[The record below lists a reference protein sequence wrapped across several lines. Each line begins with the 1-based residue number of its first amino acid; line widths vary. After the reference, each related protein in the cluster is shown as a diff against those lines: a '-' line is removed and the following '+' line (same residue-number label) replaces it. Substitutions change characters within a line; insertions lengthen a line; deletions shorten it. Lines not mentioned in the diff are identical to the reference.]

1 MYNLQNYYFYKLFF
15 DMTKM
20 FLSLLII
27 MMSFLMMF
35 LNHPLSMGLMILI
48 QTFFICLISGMLIKT
63 YWFSYILFLTF
74 LGGLL
79 VLFIYV
85 SSIASNEMFNS
96 SFLFKMILFYMILFS
111 LMISILFMFNLK
123 WMNMSNNNTDMNN
136 LFNIYLF
143 FNNENKINLS
153 KLYNNQTFLMM
164 MMMVIY
170 LFITLIA
177 VVKITN
183 IFYGPIRSSIN

>member
-1 MYNLQNYYFYKLFF
+1 
-15 DMTKM
+15 MTKM
-20 FLSLLII
+20 ML
-27 MMSFLMMF
+27 SFLLMLISLTMLF
-35 LNHPLSMGLMILI
+35 LNNPLSMGFMLLI
-48 QTFFICLISGMLIKT
+48 QTLLTCLISGMMIKT

-85 SSIASNEMFNS
+85 SSIASNEMFSYSLNLKML
-96 SFLFKMILFYMILFS
+96 FLMMFFFIFILSVLWMNNI
-111 LMISILFMFNLK
+111 K
-123 WMNMSNNNTDMNN
+123 WMNFSNNSDMNN
-136 LFNIYLF
+136 FLSLNMF

-153 KLYNNQTFLMM
+153 KLYNNQTFLLMLM
-164 MMMVIY
+164 LIIY

-183 IFYGPIRSSIN
+183 IFYGPLRSSMN

>member
-1 MYNLQNYYFYKLFF
+1 MKL
-15 DMTKM
+15 
-20 FLSLLII
+20 FLSLLT
-27 MMSFLMMF
+27 MMLSFMMFF
-35 LNHPLSMGLMILI
+35 LNHPLSMGMMILI
-48 QTFFICLISGMLIKT
+48 QTTLICLISGMLINT

-85 SSIASNEMFNS
+85 SSIASNE
-96 SFLFKMILFYMILFS
+96 LFKNNFFFMKMIMMSFFFIMIFS
-111 LMISILFMFNLK
+111 LLFFYKLN
-123 WMNMSNNNTDMNN
+123 WMNFYFNDEMNN
-136 LFNIYLF
+136 FFNFNFF

-164 MMMVIY
+164 MMMIIY
-170 LFITLIA
+170 LFIALIA

-183 IFYGPIRSSIN
+183 IFFGPLRPSN

>member
-1 MYNLQNYYFYKLFF
+1 M
-15 DMTKM
+15 
-20 FLSLLII
+20 S
-27 MMSFLMMF
+27 MSFIMF
-35 LNHPLSMGLMILI
+35 FMNNPLSMGLMILI
-48 QTFFICLISGMLIKT
+48 QTLLTCMISSMIIKT

-85 SSIASNEMFNS
+85 SSIASNEMFKT
-96 SFLFKMILFYMILFS
+96 SFFMNMYFMVNTFIILFF
-111 LMISILFMFNLK
+111 SILFMNNLS
-123 WMNMSNNNTDMNN
+123 WMNLNNNNLEMNN
-136 LFNIYLF
+136 FFNMFLF

-153 KLYNNQTFLMM
+153 KLYNNQTFLIMIM
-164 MMMVIY
+164 LIIY

-183 IFYGPIRSSIN
+183 IFYGPLRSSFN

>member
-1 MYNLQNYYFYKLFF
+1 M
-15 DMTKM
+15 MKM
-20 FLSLLII
+20 IFSLMLITFSII
-27 MMSFLMMF
+27 MLFM
-35 LNHPLSMGLMILI
+35 NNPLSMGLMILI
-48 QTFFICLISGMLIKT
+48 QTLLTCLLSGMIIKT

-85 SSIASNEMFNS
+85 SSIASNELFNLS
-96 SFLFKMILFYMILFS
+96 
-111 LMISILFMFNLK
+111 FNLK
-123 WMNMSNNNTDMNN
+123 LIFFLITTMFLLTTYMYYNNMMWMNLSFNSEMDNFLN
-136 LFNIYLF
+136 LKLF

-153 KLYNNQTFLMM
+153 KLYNNQTYMM
-164 MMMVIY
+164 MMMMIIY

-183 IFYGPIRSSIN
+183 IFYGPLRSSSF

>member
-1 MYNLQNYYFYKLFF
+1 MI
-15 DMTKM
+15 KM
-20 FLSLLII
+20 FFSLMII
-27 MMSFLMMF
+27 IFSFMMLFLY
-35 LNHPLSMGLMILI
+35 HPLSMGLMILM
-48 QTFFICLISGMLIKT
+48 QTLLTCLISSIMLST

-85 SSIASNEMFNS
+85 SSIASNE
-96 SFLFKMILFYMILFS
+96 LFKISFNMKIFFIMTITLLLLITIFS
-111 LMISILFMFNLK
+111 
-123 WMNMSNNNTDMNN
+123 MNN
-136 LFNIYLF
+136 LNWMNLNINNLEMKNLMNFLF
-143 FNNENKINLS
+143 FNNENKINLT

-164 MMMVIY
+164 MMMIIY

-183 IFYGPIRSSIN
+183 VFYGPLRSSL

>member
-1 MYNLQNYYFYKLFF
+1 
-15 DMTKM
+15 MTKM
-20 FLSLLII
+20 IFSILLIMI
-27 MMSFLMMF
+27 SIYMYM
-35 LNHPLSMGLMILI
+35 LNNPLSMGLMILF
-48 QTFFICLISGMLIKT
+48 QTLLSCLMTGMLIKT

-85 SSIASNEMFNS
+85 SSIASNEMF
-96 SFLFKMILFYMILFS
+96 KPT
-111 LMISILFMFNLK
+111 FNLK
-123 WMNMSNNNTDMNN
+123 KIGLFLIMFLITIQFIYYNNMYWMNLSTNFDMDNFKE
-136 LFNIYLF
+136 LIFF

-153 KLYNNQTFLMM
+153 KLYNNQTFLIMTM
-164 MMMVIY
+164 LVIY

-183 IFYGPIRSSIN
+183 IYYGPLRSSLN

>member
-1 MYNLQNYYFYKLFF
+1 MMKIFISTMMILISMF
-15 DMTKM
+15 MM
-20 FLSLLII
+20 FLS
-27 MMSFLMMF
+27 
-35 LNHPLSMGLMILI
+35 HPLSMGLMILT
-48 QTFFICLISGMLIKT
+48 QTLLMCLLSGMLIKT

-85 SSIASNEMFNS
+85 SSIASNEMFSMINNNM
-96 SFLFKMILFYMILFS
+96 KMFFIFT
-111 LMISILFMFNLK
+111 FMFFIMMQFMYFNNLN
-123 WMNMSNNNTDMNN
+123 WMNLSNNLADNNNFFDM
-136 LFNIYLF
+136 YF
-143 FNNENKINLS
+143 FNNENKININ
-153 KLYNNQTFLMM
+153 KLYNSHNFMLM

-183 IFYGPIRSSIN
+183 IFYGPLRSS